1 MLAFSST
8 WAASTAADPAAA
20 VGHSLEINEQ
30 LLNSDNSHCLCFL
43 SPGKN
48 ISICVCVS
56 QDSSF
61 SIKPNGNHD
70 CRNQCDHSGR
80 ILEGTC
86 VFAVRWRGSLRG
98 CWWILAVFIGSSCV
112 PLPVRVPDRQEIR
125 APCYRKLQRDNTN
138 THTQTHTHTNWANI
152 ARYFGCVCLCKMF
165 FLTESCKGVSET
177 KYTLS

>member
-86 VFAVRWRGSLRG
+86 VFVVFAVRWRGSLSG

-125 APCYRKLQRDNTN
+125 AQSSMLQEAAERY
-138 THTQTHTHTNWANI
+138 HKHTHTHTHTHQLSKYSPVFWVCVFVQNVLLNW
-152 ARYFGCVCLCKMF
+152 VM
-165 FLTESCKGVSET
+165 
-177 KYTLS
+177 